1 MHIDIRIPV
10 GLMFAIVG
18 LLLVALGI
26 FGDAA
31 LVQKSLGVNINLWWG
46 LVMTAFGGLMLWLA
60 RR

>member
-1 MHIDIRIPV
+1 MHIDIRVPV
-10 GLMFAIVG
+10 GLMFALVG
-18 LLLVALGI
+18 LLLVGLGC

-31 LVQKSLGVNINLWWG
+31 MYHISLGVNINLWWG